1 MSANRTTLTRMLH
14 DYVRP
19 HSAAFVWAGICM
31 IIVAATTAINAW
43 LMQPVLDDI
52 FVARKKDMLIIIPLA
67 VVVLALIKAAA
78 SYQQSM
84 TMRTL
89 GQRIISDMQLD
100 LYRHLLDADMTTFH
114 SQSSGSLISRFT
126 NDIILLRESMSNVL
140 TNLAKESLTLIFLV
154 GVMFYQHWL
163 LAIMAT
169 VVFPI
174 AILPMSKL
182 GRRMRKVT
190 HNTQQGLGQFT
201 TMLDETF
208 QGIRIIKA
216 YGQTAAQCER
226 AKQAIENVFV
236 HYTKAFRIKSA
247 ASPIMEMLAGISI
260 ALVIGYGGS
269 QVVQG
274 KTTPGAFFSFI
285 AAMMMAYKPLRGL
298 SGISAN
304 LQEGLA
310 AAERV
315 FSMLDVK
322 PAISDAPDSHK
333 LNITTGELDCR
344 NLNFAY
350 NAEKPALFDVSLHVP
365 AGKTAALVGPSGS
378 GKSTMINL
386 LLRFY
391 DADSGTITIDG
402 QNIRDVTLSS
412 LRRNIALVTQETIL
426 FDDSVRANLCY
437 GMPEA
442 SEDEMMEAAR
452 SAEAHEFIEKLPQ
465 GYDTQIGQH
474 GVTLS
479 GGQRQRL
486 AIARAMLKNAPILLL
501 DEATSALDPVAE
513 QKIQAALKR
522 LMRGRT
528 TIMIAHRL
536 STVIDAD
543 IIYVMKNGRVVESG
557 THNSLLNQGGEY
569 ARLYAGQIDES
580 SQS

>member
-1 MSANRTTLTRMLH
+1 MNQTIKRLLH
-14 DYVRP
+14 QYLRP
-19 HSAAFVWAGICM
+19 HKLSFTWAGFCM
-31 IIVAATTAINAW
+31 IIVAATTAVNAW

-52 FVARKKDMLIIIPLA
+52 FVAKKHELLFIIPLA
-67 VVVLALIKAAA
+67 VVALSVIKAGA

-84 TMRTL
+84 IMRTL
-89 GQRIISDMQLD
+89 GQRIISTMQMD
-100 LYRHLLDADMTTFH
+100 LYRHLLDADMAMFH

-140 TNLAKESLTLIFLV
+140 TNLAKESLTLVFLV
-154 GVMFYQHWL
+154 GVMFYQHWQ
-163 LAIMAT
+163 LAIIAT

-190 HNTQQGLGQFT
+190 HHTQQGLGQFT
-201 TMLDETF
+201 TLLDETF

-216 YGQTAAQCER
+216 YGQTEAECNR
-226 AKQAIENVFV
+226 ASHAIENVFT

-260 ALVIGYGGS
+260 ALVIAYGGW
-269 QVVQG
+269 QVVHG
-274 KTTPGAFFSFI
+274 ITTPGAFFSFI
-285 AAMMMAYKPLRGL
+285 AAMMMAYKPMRGL
-298 SGISAN
+298 SGMNAN

-315 FSMLDVK
+315 FKIIDEK
-322 PAISDAPDSHK
+322 PSIFDSPGAK
-333 LNITTGELDCR
+333 DIKINGGEIDCR
-344 NLNFAY
+344 NLSFAY
-350 NAEKPALFDVSLHVP
+350 NSEKPALFDVSLHVP
-365 AGKTAALVGPSGS
+365 AGKTAALVGSSGS
-378 GKSTMINL
+378 GKSTIINM

-391 DADSGTITIDG
+391 DPASGTITMDS
-402 QNIRDVTLSS
+402 QNIHDVTLKS
-412 LRRNIALVTQETIL
+412 LRSNIALVTQETIL

-437 GMPEA
+437 GRPDA
-442 SEDEMMEAAR
+442 SEEEMIKAATD
-452 SAEAHEFIEKLPQ
+452 AEAHDFIVKLPQ
-465 GYDTQIGQH
+465 GYETRIGQH

-501 DEATSALDPVAE
+501 DEATSALDQIAE
-513 QKIQAALKR
+513 QKIQAALKK
-522 LMRGRT
+522 LMLGRT
-528 TIMIAHRL
+528 TLMIAHRL

-557 THNSLLNQGGEY
+557 THQQLLEKGGEY
-569 ARLYAGQIDES
+569 TNLYAV
-580 SQS
+580 QSE